1 MEIEQEAI
9 FIAEGN
15 FNCLDLKV
23 VTGQLLWS
31 TKKNILF

>member
-1 MEIEQEAI
+1 MRIEQDAI

-15 FNCLDLKV
+15 NNYLDLKV